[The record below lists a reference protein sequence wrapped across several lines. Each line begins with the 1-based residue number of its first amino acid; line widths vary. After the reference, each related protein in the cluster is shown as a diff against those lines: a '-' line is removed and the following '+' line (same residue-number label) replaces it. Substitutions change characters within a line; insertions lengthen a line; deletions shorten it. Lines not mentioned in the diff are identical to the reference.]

1 MRPRS
6 FCLSSPER
14 CFFRK
19 LIRCYSTLTCLAP
32 TASLAAHDAEAFHEF
47 GSIPGRNLF
56 PVQLAG
62 VGDEAAQIGVVAWPG
77 VRIRLWAMA

>member
-1 MRPRS
+1 
-6 FCLSSPER
+6 
-14 CFFRK
+14 
-19 LIRCYSTLTCLAP
+19 LAP